1 MFKKNYK
8 YYRQGFLDG
17 ITFTTEFLKHT
28 DYEETLLF
36 LEHTLKNLNYYAK
49 RYNMSKKDLKKNTK
63 VLIQNLKYF
72 NS

>member
-36 LEHTLKNLNYYAK
+36 LEHTLKNLSYYAK
-49 RYNMSKKDLKKNTK
+49 RYKMSKKDLKKIFRGAAQR
-63 VLIQNLKYF
+63 LPRA
-72 NS
+72 S